1 MGDKVSSHAHKTRSW
16 YLLRVLFKFSD
27 EHSRLLCMRVP
38 QTLNYPLHLGWDI
51 APQSYPTTV
60 PCPVRWPLLSLRE
73 THLFQFL
80 LEMDSNHLRQ
90 VVGVHLKGT
99 FDILSLGMP
108 SIWPSLR
115 NFLVLISRDIFVLR
129 LPVQFLNG
137 ELVRLVNIADLRRQ
151 LLWTF
156 SYLLSV
162 LSRTQSYP
170 KGRRSRFH
178 RKTRWFCFI
187 I

>member
-90 VVGVHLKGT
+90 VVGVHLKET
-99 FDILSLGMP
+99 FDILSLGILSIRP
-108 SIWPSLR
+108 SHINLR
-115 NFLVLISRDIFVLR
+115 VLISRDMFVLSR
-129 LPVQFLNG
+129 PTQFLTG
-137 ELVRLVNIADLRRQ
+137 ELVRLVNIADP
-151 LLWTF
+151 T
-156 SYLLSV
+156 
-162 LSRTQSYP
+162 
-170 KGRRSRFH
+170 
-178 RKTRWFCFI
+178 
-187 I
+187 